1 VAGDGFLSFEAPA
14 AERPDTYEYEPR
26 NPLPTIGGRLCC
38 GPALPPGP
46 FDQRPNESRSDL
58 LVFSTPP
65 LARDI
70 EVTGFV
76 TAELYA
82 ASSARDTDFTAMLV
96 DVEPNGYARFLTDG
110 IVRARYRNSMEQGE
124 PIIPGTIYKY
134 TIDLWATSNGFKAGP
149 RIRLY
154 ISSSNFPRCDRNRN
168 TGEPILG
175 ATRMEKAR
183 QIVCHDAGHPSV
195 LILPIVPR

>member
-1 VAGDGFLSFEAPA
+1 L
-14 AERPDTYEYEPR
+14 RP
-26 NPLPTIGGRLCC
+26 G
-38 GPALPPGP
+38 APPGP

-82 ASSARDTDFTAMLV
+82 ASSARDTDVTAMLV

-110 IVRARYRNSMEQGE
+110 IVRARYRNSMEQGD
-124 PIIPGTIYKY
+124 PIIPGTIYKF
-134 TIDLWATSNGFKAGP
+134 TIDLWATSNVFKAGH

-154 ISSSNFPRCDRNRN
+154 ISSSNFPRFDRNLN